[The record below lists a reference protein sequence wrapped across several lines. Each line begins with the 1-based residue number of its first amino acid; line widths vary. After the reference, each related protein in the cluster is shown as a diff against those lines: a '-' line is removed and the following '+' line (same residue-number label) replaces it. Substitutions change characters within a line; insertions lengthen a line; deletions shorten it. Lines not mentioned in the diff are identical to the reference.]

1 MAEVHVERLVGRRV
15 LDTEGRALGRIEDV
29 RAEREEGEW
38 IVRDYVLGVG
48 GLIERLAAGPLV
60 ATLLGR
66 WAPMLRRHVI
76 PWDALDLS
84 DPEWPRLTRPLTEM
98 RDWPPSV
105 RLRGPKP
112 RP

>member
-15 LDTEGRALGRIEDV
+15 LDTEGRALGRIEDI

-60 ATLLGR
+60 ASLLGR
-66 WAPMLRRHVI
+66 WAPALRRHVI

-84 DPEWPRLTRPLTEM
+84 DPERPRLTRPLTEM
-98 RDWPPSV
+98 R
-105 RLRGPKP
+105 RLAALASG
-112 RP
+112 